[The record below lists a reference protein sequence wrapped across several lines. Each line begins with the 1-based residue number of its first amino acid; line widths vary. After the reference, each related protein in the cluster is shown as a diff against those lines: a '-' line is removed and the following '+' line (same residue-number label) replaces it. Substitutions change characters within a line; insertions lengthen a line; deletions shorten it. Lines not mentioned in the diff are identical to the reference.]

1 MWYNDEKK
9 RVRSMLLS
17 LIQSIKRIVKDDR
30 DAEVA

>member
-1 MWYNDEKK
+1 MWRNDEKK